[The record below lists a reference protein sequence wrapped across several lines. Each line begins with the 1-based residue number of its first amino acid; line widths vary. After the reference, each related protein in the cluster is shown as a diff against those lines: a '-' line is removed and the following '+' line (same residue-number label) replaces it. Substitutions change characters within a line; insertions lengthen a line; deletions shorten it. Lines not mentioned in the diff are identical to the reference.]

1 MASLCCWVID
11 VLPPQSRQLL
21 LICLVLTVH
30 LIYHCLL
37 LMSPL
42 LLAFLA
48 IVLAAHASAE
58 VTAYSSAL
66 ETLAVLFDA
75 STLFA
80 VTSHLV
86 SRLFITCDL
95 RLKRHWVLFQY
106 NSYRIFT
113 AGLEFRDIAA
123 VIAATAHTVALGC
136 EAFAVHFET
145 LRAGAV
151 ATIRVH

>member
-1 MASLCCWVID
+1 
-11 VLPPQSRQLL
+11 
-21 LICLVLTVH
+21 
-30 LIYHCLL
+30 
-37 LMSPL
+37 MSPL
-42 LLAFLA
+42 FLAFLA

-58 VTAYSSAL
+58 VATYSSAL
-66 ETLAVLFDA
+66 KTLTVLFDT

-106 NSYRIFT
+106 YRYRIFT
-113 AGLEFRDIAA
+113 AGLEFRDVAA
-123 VIAATAHTVALGC
+123 VIAATAHTIAFGC

-151 ATIRVH
+151 AAIRVH